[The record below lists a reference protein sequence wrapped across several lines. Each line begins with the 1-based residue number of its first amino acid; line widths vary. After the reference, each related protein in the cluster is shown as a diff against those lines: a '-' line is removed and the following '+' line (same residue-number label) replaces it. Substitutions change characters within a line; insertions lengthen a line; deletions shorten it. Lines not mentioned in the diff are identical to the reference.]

1 MSKEFLLEIGTEEI
15 PAAFLRKAVKD
26 MEEMAD
32 AMFRENR
39 LQHGRIKTMG
49 TPRRLCLAV
58 FDLSEKQDDMVV
70 EKMGPAKRVAFD
82 EQGKPTKAALG
93 FAKGQGV
100 DFSEIET
107 VMTDKG
113 EYLCVRK
120 TSIGVPA
127 IELLPAMMIRFI
139 SGIPF
144 RKSMRWSDHDFRFAR
159 PIHWIVALF
168 GGEVVPF
175 SIDGIP
181 SGGTSFGHR
190 FMSNHPFDVSG
201 YDDYMAQTRENYV
214 FVNPEERKNIVLTEI
229 RRAAET
235 VGGEVLT
242 DPELLDT
249 VTFLVEYPNAICG
262 SFSPDY
268 LKLPKEVLITSMM
281 THQKYFPVTSKNGD
295 LLPHFVTVNNTKP
308 RNPDVVRRGN
318 EKVIRARLSDAD
330 FFFRE
335 DQKISLDKRVEDL
348 KQVVFHTKLGTSFEK
363 VQRFQALAAFIT
375 EQIDVSLKPAVDR
388 AAYLAKADL
397 DTQMV
402 GEFSELQG
410 VMGREYALLSGES
423 PVVAKAIYEHYLPV
437 SAGGALP
444 ETNEGAIV
452 SIADKMDTIV
462 GFFGVN
468 LIPSG
473 TADPYALRRQAIG
486 IINIILNKN
495 YVLKIDDLIELSL
508 GILEGKMTG
517 KPEEVKKDVL
527 DFFRGRFENQ
537 LISQGFSYDV
547 VNAVLATDDW
557 DLCRCYRK
565 IKAMESFKTDPVFL
579 PFATTFKRVENI
591 LKDFGGGGEVDPSVF
606 ENETETDLFNAYGVI
621 GTKALKFI
629 EADDFGASLAE
640 LAALKEPVDRFFES
654 VLVMAKDEKIKFNR
668 LFLLEKISA
677 LFHKI
682 ADFSYISTEN

>member
-1 MSKEFLLEIGTEEI
+1 MSKELLLEIGTEEI
-15 PAAFLRKAVKD
+15 PAAFLQKAMKD
-26 MEEMAD
+26 MEEMAQ

-39 LQHGRIKTMG
+39 LQYGMIKAMG

-58 FDLSEKQDDMVV
+58 FDLSEKQDDMIV
-70 EKMGPAKRVAFD
+70 EKMGPARKVAFD
-82 EQGKPTKAALG
+82 EQGNPTKAALG
-93 FAKGQGV
+93 FARGQGI

-120 TSIGVPA
+120 TSLGVPTTD
-127 IELLPAMMIRFI
+127 LLPALMIRFI

-144 RKSMRWSDHDFRFAR
+144 RKSMRWSNYDFRFAR

-175 SIDGIP
+175 SIENIT
-181 SGGTSFGHR
+181 SGVTSFGHR
-190 FMSNHPFDVSG
+190 FMSNRPFDVSG
-201 YDDYMAQTRENYV
+201 YDDYLTKTRANYIYV
-214 FVNPEERKNIVLTEI
+214 DPEERKDIVLSEI
-229 RRAAET
+229 RKAAES
-235 VGGEVLT
+235 VGGEVLI

-281 THQKYFPVTSKNGD
+281 THQKYFPVIAKNGD
-295 LLPHFVTVNNTKP
+295 LLPNFITVNNTMP
-308 RNPDVVRRGN
+308 RDPDVVRRGN
-318 EKVIRARLSDAD
+318 EKVIRARLSDAN
-330 FFFRE
+330 FFFQE
-335 DQKISLDKRVEDL
+335 DQKIGLDKRVEGL
-348 KQVVFHTKLGTSFEK
+348 KQVIFHTKLGTSFEK
-363 VQRFQALAAFIT
+363 VQRFQALASFIT
-375 EQIDVSLKPAVDR
+375 DQIDASLKSTIDR

-423 PVVAKAIYEHYLPV
+423 PVVAKAIYEHYLPI

-444 ETNEGAIV
+444 ETDEGAIV
-452 SIADKMDTIV
+452 SIADKLDTIV

-486 IINIILNKN
+486 IINIILNKD
-495 YVLKIDDLIELSL
+495 YVLKIDDLIEFSL
-508 GILEGKMTG
+508 GILEGKVMG

-537 LISQGFSYDV
+537 LISQGYSYDV
-547 VNAVLATDDW
+547 VNAVLATADW

-565 IKAMESFKTDPVFL
+565 IKAMESFKNDPVFL

-591 LKDFGGGGEVDPSVF
+591 IKDFSNGAVDPSFF
-606 ENETETDLFNAYGVI
+606 ENETESDLFDAYGTI

-629 EADDFGASLAE
+629 EAGDFTSSLKE

-654 VLVMAKDEKIKFNR
+654 VLVMAKDEKVKFNR
-668 LFLLEKISA
+668 LSLLEKISA

>member
-1 MSKEFLLEIGTEEI
+1 MSKELLLEIGTEEI
-15 PAAFLRKAVKD
+15 PAAFLQKAIKD
-26 MEEMAD
+26 MAEMAE
-32 AMFRENR
+32 AMFLENR
-39 LQHGRIKTMG
+39 LRHGTIKTMG

-58 FDLSEKQDDMVV
+58 FDLSEKQDDMII
-70 EKMGPAKRVAFD
+70 EKMGPAKKVAFD
-82 EQGKPTKAALG
+82 EQGNPTKAALG
-93 FAKGQGV
+93 FARGQDV

-107 VMTDKG
+107 VVTDKG

-120 TSIGVPA
+120 TAVGIPTA
-127 IELLPAMMIRFI
+127 DLLPSIMIRFI

-144 RKSMRWSDHDFRFAR
+144 RKSMRWSDCDFRFAR

-175 SIDGIP
+175 SIENIV
-181 SGGTSFGHR
+181 SGRRSFGHR
-190 FMSNHPFDVSG
+190 FLSNLPFDVSG
-201 YDDYMAQTRENYV
+201 YEDYMAKARSNYIYV
-214 FVNPEERKNIVLTEI
+214 DPEERKDIVLSEI
-229 RRAAET
+229 RKAAES
-235 VGGEVLT
+235 VGGEVLI

-281 THQKYFPVTSKNGD
+281 THQKYFPVIAKSGG
-295 LLPHFVTVNNTKP
+295 LLPNFITVNNTKP

-318 EKVIRARLSDAD
+318 EKVIRARLSDAN
-330 FFFRE
+330 FFFQE
-335 DQKISLDKRVEDL
+335 DQKIGLDKRVDDL

-375 EQIDVSLKPAVDR
+375 EQIDSSLKSTVDR

-410 VMGREYALLSGES
+410 VMGREYALLSGEL
-423 PVVAKAIYEHYLPV
+423 PIVANAIYEHYLPI
-437 SAGGALP
+437 SAGGPLP
-444 ETNEGAIV
+444 ETDAGAIV
-452 SIADKMDTIV
+452 SIADKLDTIV

-495 YVLKIDDLIELSL
+495 YVLKMDDLIKFSL
-508 GILEGKMTG
+508 GILESKMTG
-517 KPEEVKKDVL
+517 RPEEVKKDVL

-547 VNAVLATDDW
+547 VNAVLATNDW

-565 IKAMESFKTDPVFL
+565 IKAMESFKTNSVFL

-591 LKDFGGGGEVDPSVF
+591 IKDFSNGAVDPSLF
-606 ENETETDLFNAYGVI
+606 ENETESELFNAYDVI
-621 GTKALKFI
+621 GTKAFKFI
-629 EADDFGASLAE
+629 EAGDFTSSLTE
-640 LAALKEPVDRFFES
+640 LAALKGPVDRFFES

-668 LFLLEKISA
+668 LSLLEKISV

-682 ADFSYISTEN
+682 ADFSYISTDN